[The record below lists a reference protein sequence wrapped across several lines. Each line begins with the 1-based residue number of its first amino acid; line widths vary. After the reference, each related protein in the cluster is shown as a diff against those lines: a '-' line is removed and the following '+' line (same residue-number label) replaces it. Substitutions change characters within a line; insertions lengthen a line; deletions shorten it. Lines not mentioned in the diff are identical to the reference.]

1 MLACDVANCERETAM
16 SGLTVKTDRKWRD
29 FKYGDEVPK
38 RVLASQFGHLEDG
51 EADDGFIHYRR
62 RWYHLSDFMV
72 PSNGSPLKSLGWQG
86 YLNDT
91 YFSGVAIEVSRDGE
105 QYRIATFYS

>member
-1 MLACDVANCERETAM
+1 MAN
-16 SGLTVKTDRKWRD
+16 LTIKTDHKWRN
-29 FKYGDEVPK
+29 FKYGYEAPAK
-38 RVLASQFGHLEDG
+38 IMASDFDHLEDG

-62 RWYHLSDFMV
+62 RWYHVSDFMV
-72 PSNGSPLKSLGWQG
+72 VGEGNPLKEMGFNG

-91 YFSGVAIEVSRDGE
+91 YFSGVAIEVSRDCE

>member
-1 MLACDVANCERETAM
+1 M
-16 SGLTVKTDRKWRD
+16 SDLTVKTDRKWRN
-29 FKYGDEVPK
+29 FKYGYEVPK
-38 RVLASQFGHLEDG
+38 SVLTSQFDYLEDDAAG
-51 EADDGFIHYRR
+51 GGFIHYRR

-72 PSNGSPLKSLGWQG
+72 PSEGNPLKSLGWQG